1 MSRCLPAESEKPKRP
16 SCDLQRLHRGALP
29 SVRRIHPGFALDAWS
44 RPVRRIGGD
53 VIAAWAVDDR
63 RLVAFLGD
71 VMGHGTPAAV
81 VASGVRSTLHHLR
94 AAGLFRPTELLARIN
109 RTVLDLFPEYFL
121 TACCCL
127 IDTAGT
133 LTCAVA
139 GHPPLLVRSP
149 EGGVDAILSHSLPL
163 GVAARPEVSEH
174 ALAFGVGSSVV
185 VYSDGVSDTLAD
197 GPRLGSDAVA
207 AIVRGVPSGAPRT
220 IARDIRRAI
229 RRVDRPREDD
239 CSVLVVQRAG

>member
-1 MSRCLPAESEKPKRP
+1 MTAGSSPSWATSWATARP
-16 SCDLQRLHRGALP
+16 PP
-29 SVRRIHPGFALDAWS
+29 SS
-44 RPVRRIGGD
+44 RPACARRCTTCGPR
-53 VIAAWAVDDR
+53 AC
-63 RLVAFLGD
+63 
-71 VMGHGTPAAV
+71 
-81 VASGVRSTLHHLR
+81 SG
-94 AAGLFRPTELLARIN
+94 PTELLARIN

-149 EGGVDAILSHSLPL
+149 EGEVDAILSHSLPL

-197 GPRLGSDAVA
+197 GPRLGGDAVA
-207 AIVRGVPSGAPRT
+207 EVLRGVPSGAPRGDH
-220 IARDIRRAI
+220 ARHPPGDPPGGPAAGGR
-229 RRVDRPREDD
+229 
-239 CSVLVVQRAG
+239 LLRAGGAAGGVRGGCLRLLFSRDAERSASRAPSASRLNDTPDYPRPA